1 MKSFNNSILQYNLS
15 SALQKLRENFE
26 LSSFD
31 LIIVHC
37 EVNER
42 QGVGV
47 ILKRIFSEGQGIVTV
62 RSTDLYNGSQDFGD
76 YHWCCSCDGLS
87 YSEILLKVQQEFG
100 KKPPRKILSIPYY
113 SNDCLLTIAFKKLF
127 NVKLCTFLMDDQ
139 TIHVN
144 NIPEKIMKEVL
155 ELSDLRL
162 GISPQ
167 MCQAY
172 ENKFALSFNT
182 VMPIVQDDLIKNI
195 ACQPSEALLEAK
207 HGVMIGNIWDQ
218 KWLDELQGV
227 IKNSN
232 IKIDWHGNPRR
243 DWLIF
248 EESEM
253 AEMGIF
259 FKGYTPDENTL
270 IEHIQSAPFAI
281 VPVGSGE
288 DDRKE
293 ITLLSIP
300 SRIPF
305 MVATSNIPII
315 VLGRK
320 DGAAARFVETNKLG
334 LVCDYD
340 SDQLN
345 EAVSYICKPEN
356 QKKFREQALKIAKTL
371 SADGMADWIW
381 QSLDLGSPIDSRF
394 DYTARSIQNA
404 SVIITL
410 DEVTQKH
417 GTGALVNR
425 IFADTPDIFS
435 IRSFNHFGGDH
446 DFGQINTLISHQGL
460 SRNQSFSFLQDKFK
474 GSTLKRSF
482 TVPYNSSELVSSIA
496 IKELF
501 DVPLGTWIMD
511 DQNICDKKIPD
522 ELMQEFL
529 SKCSIRF
536 ATHPELREAYEK
548 KYGMKFWI
556 LPAIV
561 PNELIETEIQN
572 CQSNLL
578 NSKNGT
584 LIGSIWSRKWLD
596 LLCNAFS
603 KTGVS
608 IDWYGNHNY
617 DWLSTTKEEI
627 QKRGLNPKGLLEE
640 KELVKRLKQYP
651 YLIVPTGTLDKRD
664 DRQEL
669 SLLSL
674 PGRIIFAM
682 ATSNIPIIVL
692 GSEKTSAASFVNRFG
707 IGVVSDYNHDSFKA
721 ALDYVTQ
728 PEVQLKL
735 RQNAIKVAQSFSDKD
750 IGQWVW
756 NSLELGYAS
765 DSRFEEL
772 FAKI

>member
-1 MKSFNNSILQYNLS
+1 M
-15 SALQKLRENFE
+15 QKLRAHFE

-62 RSTDLYNGSQDFGD
+62 RSTDLYGGLQDFGD
-76 YHWCCSCDGLS
+76 YHWCCNCDGLS

-139 TIHVN
+139 TIYVN

-182 VMPIVQDDLIKNI
+182 VMPIVQNNLIKNSV
-195 ACQPSEALLEAK
+195 CQPSEGLLEAK

-218 KWLDELQGV
+218 KWLDQLQCV

-232 IKIDWHGNPRR
+232 IKIDWYGNPRR

-259 FKGYTPDENTL
+259 FKGYTSNENTL

-381 QSLDLGSPIDSRF
+381 QSLDLGSPIDFRF
-394 DYTARSIQNA
+394 DYTPRSIQNA

-446 DFGQINTLISHQGL
+446 NFGQINTLISHQGL
-460 SRNQSFSFLQDKFK
+460 SKNQSFVFLQDKFK

-482 TVPYNSSELVSSIA
+482 TVPYNSSEIVSSIA
-496 IKELF
+496 IKDLF

-536 ATHPELREAYEK
+536 ATHPELKEAYEK

-596 LLCNAFS
+596 LLCDAFS

-617 DWLSTTKEEI
+617 NWLSTTKEEI
-627 QKRGLNPKGLLEE
+627 QNRGLIPKGLLDE

-707 IGVVSDYNHDSFKA
+707 IGVVSDYNHDSFNA

-772 FAKI
+772 FEKL